1 MPIGPKGEKRP
12 SNPIE
17 AGIMVARIAVGD
29 IEEEYAEQPTP
40 TPARANGGKKGGKAR
55 AESLTPERRSE
66 IAAQAAAARWGNR
79 DGEQTAV

>member
-17 AGIMVARIAVGD
+17 SGIMVARIAVGD
-29 IEEEYAEQPTP
+29 IEEEYVDQPTP
-40 TPARANGGKKGGKAR
+40 TPKRSKGGKKGGKAR

-66 IAAQAAAARWGNR
+66 IAAQGAAARWGQP
-79 DGEQTAV
+79 DTGAA